1 VPQKKQGLWI
11 YVYFALYRGAIQ
23 KDQRLKHLYDT
34 IYTIGNYSGFYSS
47 LRDIIGGNGGNFEFH
62 QKMEKNYDI
71 HHVFMISI

>member
-1 VPQKKQGLWI
+1 MPQKKQGLWI

-47 LRDIIGGNGGNFEFH
+47 LRDIIGGNGGHFEFH